1 MTWDSLFSDTPIS
14 SRSCAAVP
22 CSRSAFRW
30 LEPPS
35 GASSRRKG
43 PGPGATTG
51 LTRLVAKIPLQKEY
65 VCVRLTSAAS
75 ASSHH
80 HHHPIFKDVNPPSSW
95 KERADKSNSYI
106 YIYIYIQY
114 IYIYNIY
121 AHTYIHTLHYITY
134 IQYIHTLHY
143 ITYIQYIH
151 TLHYIHTI
159 YTYINNLYYRSIS
172 FSLLCPVD
180 YW

>member
-65 VCVRLTSAAS
+65 VCVWDWHQQHQHHRIIIIIIL
-75 ASSHH
+75 SSRMWIHQAVGRNALINLIH
-80 HHHPIFKDVNPPSSW
+80 
-95 KERADKSNSYI
+95 
-106 YIYIYIQY
+106 

-121 AHTYIHTLHYITY
+121 IIYMHIHTYIHYITLHTYNIYIHYITY

-151 TLHYIHTI
+151 T
-159 YTYINNLYYRSIS
+159 
-172 FSLLCPVD
+172 
-180 YW
+180 

>member
-106 YIYIYIQY
+106 YIYT

-121 AHTYIHTLHYITY
+121 AHTYIHYI
-134 IQYIHTLHY
+134 
-143 ITYIQYIH
+143 

-159 YTYINNLYYRSIS
+159 YTYITLHYIHTIYTYITLHTYNIYIHK
-172 FSLLCPVD
+172 
-180 YW
+180 

>member
-106 YIYIYIQY
+106 YIYTIY
-114 IYIYNIY
+114 IYIYIC
-121 AHTYIHTLHYITY
+121 TYIHTYI
-134 IQYIHTLHY
+134 TLHY
-143 ITYIQYIH
+143 IHTIYTYITLHYIH
-151 TLHYIHTI
+151 TIYTYITLHYIHTI

>member
-1 MTWDSLFSDTPIS
+1 VTWDSLFSDTPIS

-65 VCVRLTSAAS
+65 VCVWDWHQQHQHHRIIIIIIL
-75 ASSHH
+75 SSRMWIHQAVGRNALINLIH
-80 HHHPIFKDVNPPSSW
+80 I
-95 KERADKSNSYI
+95 YIYTI
-106 YIYIYIQY
+106 YIYI
-114 IYIYNIY
+114 IY

-143 ITYIQYIH
+143 IHTIYTYI